1 MVFAFPGV
9 PREFRALF
17 DAHCRPLL
25 ENRDGALLR
34 RRAVTFGL
42 PESRQRDALRGFTVP
57 EPFRFSSL
65 PNATGVTLAL
75 ETFAP
80 PGDVPRLTA
89 ALDAAW
95 EDLLKRLPPE
105 CIVDREGTPLPETVF
120 RLLRDRG
127 ATVSCAESCT
137 SGFVGYLL
145 TEMPGS
151 SAVFERGFLTYSNDA
166 KRELLG
172 VDHALL
178 RTHGAVSEE
187 TALAM
192 ARGCR
197 AKAGSD
203 YAVAVTGI
211 AGPDGGTPEKPVGLV
226 YVAAVSAKGEIC
238 ARHQFREDRDGN
250 RRLSA
255 YAALNQLRLLILK
268 DL

>member
-1 MVFAFPGV
+1 
-9 PREFRALF
+9 
-17 DAHCRPLL
+17 LL
-25 ENRDGALLR
+25 ERGEGRLLR

-65 PNATGVTLAL
+65 PNATGVTIAL

-80 PGDVPRLTA
+80 AAEVSRLQAT
-89 ALDAAW
+89 LDAAW

-105 CIVDREGTPLPETVF
+105 CIVDREGSPLTETVF
-120 RLLRDRG
+120 RLLRDRK

-137 SGFVGYLL
+137 GGFVGYLL
-145 TEMPGS
+145 TEIPGS
-151 SAVFERGFLTYSNDA
+151 SSVFEKGFLTYSNEA
-166 KRELLG
+166 KRELLA
-172 VDHALL
+172 VPEETL

-192 ARGCR
+192 AHGCR
-197 AKAGSD
+197 AAAGSD

-211 AGPDGGTPEKPVGLV
+211 AGPDGGTPEKLVGLV
-226 YVAAVSAKGEIC
+226 YVAAVSAKGEVC

-268 DL
+268 EL